1 MKVLLIF
8 LKLIGIVIF
17 ATKTLA
23 VCPEICVCDKSKNSL
38 KVKCGGGSVSVSSTK
53 ITNMKEL
60 DFAEDTENIIA
71 LDLGDNQISNI
82 VKDDFAN
89 FTNLKRLDLSNN
101 SLRFIDDSMFGEMP
115 NLEKLKL
122 AANLIV
128 HIYQGSFESLKMLKV
143 LDISNNPL
151 ACDCDLIWLVAWSN
165 TFSVKLYQPPK
176 CETPLDFKGSLLK
189 KLRVG
194 SDLHCESPLQP
205 LLELKPD
212 ADQLVFEGDEIVL
225 RCRAPRV
232 AVGAPKDSEDLPA
245 RAHVFWGWSE
255 KIVQPN
261 STDDIVYKDPTKYFP
276 SIQIDARHLSDS
288 GLLDSILK
296 IPSVTRN
303 HTGLWDCRLRSQ
315 QANLSRT
322 IAIMVISEKTKYCP
336 SLDVHNN
343 KGKYFWPRTIRG
355 QLVRQ
360 PCRGEALTEVYATY
374 FCNDN
379 GEWVDLN
386 TSLCPFISE
395 NTKILEQFA
404 KVNLSLAKGSVLE
417 SAKRLRNYTQY
428 DDNLRRLRDPIDI
441 VFITRTLRNYLMFV
455 RQEKDL
461 GSMLLDIVSQLL
473 ILPEQILHEAQ
484 AMDGCGVKLINAVEI
499 AAQFTP
505 YIQHSALLQTTDI
518 HQTTHKPHLSIDFFN
533 IRSDSFTGMS
543 CTWIRSEFD
552 DKKRIFQCN
561 AMNQT
566 LDIFGQHIDAS
577 IQIPPNFLHPNFAHQ
592 YTSQK
597 LMVAVYE
604 NGNFLPHQNNASN
617 LLVTSVVIGAKIIS
631 DSENIHN
638 VSEPISLMLR
648 VRPHHNKLSAPIP
661 AWWDSE
667 TNSWSTEVCQN
678 TYFYRGLLVF
688 TCNKL
693 GYYGLLQ
700 NRKHLNDFIDENAG
714 ARFRFSPLGFYI
726 GCSVLFV
733 CVWINIVTYITFGR
747 SIQMARRHRHSLVN
761 TWLAISALSFI
772 FALGIYQTEDY
783 KVCQVIGISIHYLSL
798 CVILWVCVSV
808 SNMYKRL
815 SKRNRLPIEDYPKEN
830 IGSKPIL
837 GIYLVGWGIGMIIC
851 GISGAVNMREYAS
864 YSHCFLNNGPSL
876 SAIFVPSIIL
886 LLFLAILFICVRCHI
901 RTSLDNNG
909 HFSEITQG
917 TENVDLE
924 LLESIHNAPS
934 HHQHQHQHHH
944 PHHQYNPSERYRSLS
959 LSNPSTS
966 MLEDVE
972 HTNLAQLRAHFVF
985 LFLYIVSWLSA
996 ASSVATPFKDTLD
1009 YEEEAF
1015 SIIFAITCSILGI
1028 FLLVFY
1034 SISRSDVR
1042 FQWSQLSCRNFC
1054 CCRTRNISDNTK
1066 EINTTVTY
1074 HQTCETIH
1082 STSRSNSQCSKNRP
1096 PSARSSRSNHL
1107 KNEMTRMDSPNK
1119 LLTPS
1124 GSASIVR
1131 QQQYVH
1137 NPVILTQE
1145 IPNADIFYNP
1155 NQINVARKFF
1165 KKQKRL
1171 AKRNNF
1177 ELQRQMD
1184 RCEYGDGMSDI
1195 SSTVGIGPYHS
1206 NRQRNMS
1213 IFSTGSKVNNTNI
1226 HVRGDVCN
1234 FSKEA
1239 RQQSLN
1245 PNILS
1250 DSCNE
1255 SDMIV
1260 DAERLVLGAEG
1271 MRAALSNRN
1280 KLNNN
1285 EMIANIYTNVPET
1298 AQPQHEIVTM
1308 RADEKFRK
1316 SLNVEKFLEQDEIDM
1331 ERNDLNSQ
1339 SDRTSTPL
1347 YVNGNIRNIMSNQ
1360 STMTS
1365 AAAAAAAAESSGVSS
1380 VNTSCSPY
1388 NTIMENIT
1396 NEPESTELTIA
1407 NLTPIDAM
1415 NTIGLP
1421 RIEAVGA
1428 ATTDTLA
1435 ECSVDTLNTSSEE
1448 NTLDLDKNE
1457 TYVSESIQIADRAY
1471 YTGED
1476 APIRISLAK
1485 KSKSMLS
1492 LNAELGHHHLQTG
1505 GGSGRKRF
1513 VNYSKNHVRSISCIN
1528 LSQMADEISNQNP
1541 IRITNTENRAGL
1553 SSPILFS
1560 PSLCEINDLP
1570 SPQDHR
1576 RKPLIVPDD
1585 ESISLDEALSEVAVY
1600 SQSSNVNSDSL
1611 NMFALSI
1618 QRTFASSPACESD
1631 LNYQNS
1637 ELSIRSHGLYAP
1649 PPDNDLNMTL
1659 TGDLYYPYQS
1669 SEVSEIDEADNDF
1682 DEENDFDDYNS
1693 CPNDC
1698 LLPSENT
1705 EQDHNQSHA
1714 SLDELYE
1721 QITRRSTSHTTEL
1734 EEENVGEGSSILSKP
1749 SDCAEIEIRA
1759 SHAVSNSFHKD
1770 NTTTETVEDD
1780 SSQDSIISYIDPNGR
1795 GMAASS
1801 LIPPQQK

>member
-1 MKVLLIF
+1 MKALLILLLQLF
-8 LKLIGIVIF
+8 GIVIF
-17 ATKTLA
+17 STKALA
-23 VCPEICVCDKSKNSL
+23 LCPEICVCDKTKNSI
-38 KVKCGGGSVSVSSTK
+38 KVKCGGGSTSTK
-53 ITNMKEL
+53 IASMKEL

-71 LDLGDNQISNI
+71 LDLGENQISTI
-82 VKDDFAN
+82 FKDDFAN
-89 FTNLKRLDLSNN
+89 FTNLRRLDLSNN
-101 SLRFIDDSMFGEMP
+101 SLKFIDDSMFGEIP

-128 HIYQGSFESLKMLKV
+128 HIYQGSFESLKSLKM

-165 TFSVKLYQPPK
+165 ALNVKLLQAPK
-176 CETPLDFKGSLLK
+176 CETPIDFKGSPLK

-261 STDDIVYKDPTKYFP
+261 STDDIVYKDPTKFFP
-276 SIQIDARHLSDS
+276 AIQIDAKHLSDS
-288 GLLDSILK
+288 GLLDSILR

-336 SLDVHNN
+336 ALEVHNN

-360 PCRGEALTEVYATY
+360 PCLGEALTEVFATY
-374 FCNDN
+374 LCNDN

-417 SAKRLRNYTQY
+417 SAKRLRNYTQF

-441 VFITRTLRNYLMFV
+441 VFITRTLRNYLAFV

-473 ILPEQILHEAQ
+473 ILPERILHEAQ
-484 AMDGCGVKLINAVEI
+484 AMDSCGVKLINAVEI

-505 YIQHSALLQTTDI
+505 YIQHSALVQSTDI
-518 HQTTHKPHLSIDFFN
+518 QQNTHKPHLSIDFFT

-543 CTWIRSEFD
+543 CTWIRSEID
-552 DKKRIFQCN
+552 NRKRVFQCN
-561 AMNQT
+561 ALNQT
-566 LDIFGQHIDAS
+566 LEFFGQHIDAS
-577 IQIPPNFLHPNFAHQ
+577 IQIPSNFLHPNFAHQ
-592 YTSQK
+592 YMSQK

-617 LLVTSVVIGAKIIS
+617 LLVTSVIIGAKIIS
-631 DSENIHN
+631 DSEVIRN
-638 VSEPISLMLR
+638 VSEPIALMLR
-648 VRPHHNKLSAPIP
+648 VRAHHNKLSAPVP

-667 TNSWSTEVCQN
+667 TNSWSSEVCQN
-678 TYFYRGLLVF
+678 SYYYRGLLVF
-688 TCNKL
+688 TCNRL

-733 CVWINIVTYITFGR
+733 CVWINIVTYVTFGR

-783 KVCQVIGISIHYLSL
+783 KVCQIIGISIHYLSL

-815 SKRNRLPIEDYPKEN
+815 SKRNRLPMDDLPKEN

-901 RTSLDNNG
+901 RTSVDNNG

-924 LLESIHNAPS
+924 LLESIHNAP
-934 HHQHQHQHHH
+934 HH
-944 PHHQYNPSERYRSLS
+944 YNPSDRYRSLS

-1015 SIIFAITCSILGI
+1015 SVIFAITCSILGI

-1054 CCRTRNISDNTK
+1054 CCRTRNIRDNAK
-1066 EINTTVTY
+1066 EVNTTVTY
-1074 HQTCETIH
+1074 HQTCETVH
-1082 STSRSNSQCSKNRP
+1082 SASRSNSQCSKNRP
-1096 PSARSSRSNHL
+1096 PSSRSNHL
-1107 KNEMTRMDSPNK
+1107 KGDMNRMDSPSK

-1124 GSASIVR
+1124 GSASIVQLNR
-1131 QQQYVH
+1131 QQYVH

-1195 SSTVGIGPYHS
+1195 SSTVGIGPYHPHP
-1206 NRQRNMS
+1206 NRNQRNMS

-1239 RQQSLN
+1239 RQHSLN

-1260 DAERLVLGAEG
+1260 DAERLVMGA
-1271 MRAALSNRN
+1271 AALSNRT
-1280 KLNNN
+1280 KMNNN
-1285 EMIANIYTNVPET
+1285 EMVANIYTNVPET

-1308 RADEKFRK
+1308 RADDKFRK

-1339 SDRTSTPL
+1339 SDRNSSTPL
-1347 YVNGNIRNIMSNQ
+1347 YVNGNIRNIMSSQ
-1360 STMTS
+1360 T
-1365 AAAAAAAAESSGVSS
+1365 ADSSGVSS
-1380 VNTSCSPY
+1380 VNTSCSPC
-1388 NTIMENIT
+1388 NTMLENKIIT
-1396 NEPESTELTIA
+1396 TETVEA
-1407 NLTPIDAM
+1407 PTNLTPIDAM

-1421 RIEAVGA
+1421 PVETA
-1428 ATTDTLA
+1428 AAAALV
-1435 ECSVDTLNTSSEE
+1435 ESSVDTLNTSSEE
-1448 NTLDLDKNE
+1448 NTLDLDRNE

-1471 YTGED
+1471 YTGDD

-1492 LNAELGHHHLQTG
+1492 LNAECG
-1505 GGSGRKRF
+1505 GNGRKRF
-1513 VNYSKNHVRSISCIN
+1513 VNYSKNHVRSISCSN
-1528 LSQMADEISNQNP
+1528 LSQIGDEFLGSSSAQPVP
-1541 IRITNTENRAGL
+1541 IRTIAENRRPGL
-1553 SSPILFS
+1553 SSPVLFS

-1570 SPQDHR
+1570 SPQDR
-1576 RKPLIVPDD
+1576 RKPIVMADD
-1585 ESISLDEALSEVAVY
+1585 ESISLDDALSEMAVY
-1600 SQSSNVNSDSL
+1600 SQGSNVNSDSL

-1618 QRTFASSPACESD
+1618 RRTFASSPACESD

-1649 PPDNDLNMTL
+1649 QPDNDLNLTL

-1682 DEENDFDDYNS
+1682 DEENDFDDFNS
-1693 CPNDC
+1693 CSNDC
-1698 LLPSENT
+1698 LLPSDNA
-1705 EQDHNQSHA
+1705 EQDHNRSHA

-1721 QITRRSTSHTTEL
+1721 QITRRSTSLTSDL
-1734 EEENVGEGSSILSKP
+1734 EGNAPQDDDNAEGSSILSKP
-1749 SDCAEIEIRA
+1749 CEYADIETKI
-1759 SHAVSNSFHKD
+1759 SQTGSSFHKD
-1770 NTTTETVEDD
+1770 TTVETVEDD

-1795 GMAASS
+1795 GAGPASNS
-1801 LIPPQQK
+1801 LLAPHQK

>member
-1 MKVLLIF
+1 MKALLVLLR
-8 LKLIGIVIF
+8 LIGLVIF
-17 ATKTLA
+17 WTQAQAL
-23 VCPEICVCDKSKNSL
+23 CPEICVCDKIKNSL
-38 KVKCGGGSVSVSSTK
+38 KVKCGGSASTK
-53 ITNMKEL
+53 ITSMKEL
-60 DFAEDTENIIA
+60 DFAEDTENIVA
-71 LDLGDNQISNI
+71 LDLGENQISNI
-82 VKDDFAN
+82 IKDDFAN
-89 FTNLKRLDLSNN
+89 FTNLRRLDLSNN
-101 SLRFIDDSMFGEMP
+101 SLRFIDDSMFGDIP

-128 HIYQGSFESLKMLKV
+128 HIYQGSFENLKMLKV

-165 TFSVKLYQPPK
+165 ALAVKLYQAPK
-176 CETPLDFKGSLLK
+176 CETPIDFKGSPLK

-255 KIVQPN
+255 KIVEPN

-276 SIQIDARHLSDS
+276 SIQIDAKHLSDS
-288 GLLDSILK
+288 GLLDSILR

-336 SLDVHNN
+336 ALDVHNN

-360 PCRGEALTEVYATY
+360 PCLGEALTEVYATY

-417 SAKRLRNYTQY
+417 SAKRLRNYTQF

-441 VFITRTLRNYLMFV
+441 VFITRTLRNYLVFV

-473 ILPEQILHEAQ
+473 ILPERILHEAQ

-505 YIQHSALLQTTDI
+505 YIQHSALVQSTDI

-543 CTWIRSEFD
+543 CTWIRSEVD
-552 DKKRIFQCN
+552 DNKRIFQCN

-592 YTSQK
+592 YMSQK

-604 NGNFLPHQNNASN
+604 NGNFLPHQNNDSN
-617 LLVTSVVIGAKIIS
+617 LLITSVVIGAKIIS
-631 DSENIHN
+631 DSENIRN

-648 VRPHHNKLSAPIP
+648 VRAHHNKLSAPVP

-667 TNSWSTEVCQN
+667 TNSWSSEVCQN
-678 TYFYRGLLVF
+678 SYYYRGLLVF
-688 TCNKL
+688 TCNRL

-714 ARFRFSPLGFYI
+714 ARFRYSPLGFYI

-783 KVCQVIGISIHYLSL
+783 KVCQIIGISIHYLSL

-815 SKRNRLPIEDYPKEN
+815 SKRNRLPMEDLPKEN

-864 YSHCFLNNGPSL
+864 YSHCFLDNGPSL
-876 SAIFVPSIIL
+876 SAIFVPSVIL

-901 RTSLDNNG
+901 RTSLDHNG

-924 LLESIHNAPS
+924 LLESIHNAP
-934 HHQHQHQHHH
+934 HHH
-944 PHHQYNPSERYRSLS
+944 YNPSDRYRSLS

-985 LFLYIVSWLSA
+985 LFLYIVCWISA

-1054 CCRTRNISDNTK
+1054 CCRSRNISDHTK

-1074 HQTCETIH
+1074 HQTCETVH
-1082 STSRSNSQCSKNRP
+1082 SASRSNSQCSKNRP
-1096 PSARSSRSNHL
+1096 PSSRSNHL
-1107 KNEMTRMDSPNK
+1107 KGEMNRIDSPSK

-1124 GSASIVR
+1124 ASASIVQLNR
-1131 QQQYVH
+1131 QQYVH

-1184 RCEYGDGMSDI
+1184 RCDYGDGMSDI

-1271 MRAALSNRN
+1271 MRALSNRS
-1280 KLNNN
+1280 KMNNN
-1285 EMIANIYTNVPET
+1285 EMVANIYTNVPET

-1308 RADEKFRK
+1308 RADDKFRK

-1339 SDRTSTPL
+1339 NDRNSTPL
-1347 YVNGNIRNIMSNQ
+1347 YVNGNIRNIITNR
-1360 STMTS
+1360 T
-1365 AAAAAAAAESSGVSS
+1365 AESSCVSS
-1380 VNTSCSPY
+1380 VNTSCSPS
-1388 NTIMENIT
+1388 NTMLETKIT
-1396 NEPESTELTIA
+1396 EPEPA

-1421 RIEAVGA
+1421 SVEAPPLV
-1428 ATTDTLA
+1428 
-1435 ECSVDTLNTSSEE
+1435 ESSVDTLNTSSEE

-1471 YTGED
+1471 YTGDD
-1476 APIRISLAK
+1476 APIRISHSK

-1492 LNAELGHHHLQTG
+1492 LNAETSHLN

-1513 VNYSKNHVRSISCIN
+1513 VNYSKNHVRSISCSN
-1528 LSQMADEISNQNP
+1528 LSQIGDEFLGSNISNPVP
-1541 IRITNTENRAGL
+1541 IRTIAENRPGL

-1570 SPQDHR
+1570 SPQDR
-1576 RKPLIVPDD
+1576 RKPLVVADD
-1585 ESISLDEALSEVAVY
+1585 ESISLEDALSEVAVY
-1600 SQSSNVNSDSL
+1600 SQGSNVNSDSL

-1618 QRTFASSPACESD
+1618 RRTFASSPACESD

-1649 PPDNDLNMTL
+1649 QPDNDLNLTL
-1659 TGDLYYPYQS
+1659 TGDVYYPYQS

-1682 DEENDFDDYNS
+1682 DEENDFDDFNS
-1693 CPNDC
+1693 CSNDC
-1698 LLPSENT
+1698 LLPSET
-1705 EQDHNQSHA
+1705 AEQDHNRSHA

-1721 QITRRSTSHTTEL
+1721 QITRRSISHTSDL
-1734 EEENVGEGSSILSKP
+1734 EGNAEGSSIISKP
-1749 SDCAEIEIRA
+1749 CDFTEVDTTRS
-1759 SHAVSNSFHKD
+1759 SQTGNSSYQQKD
-1770 NTTTETVEDD
+1770 TTTETVEDD

-1795 GMAASS
+1795 GAAASS
-1801 LIPPQQK
+1801 LITQQK

>member
-1 MKVLLIF
+1 MKALLVLLLRLMCLVNF
-8 LKLIGIVIF
+8 SAQVQ
-17 ATKTLA
+17 A
-23 VCPEICVCDKSKNSL
+23 VCPEICVCDKIKNSL
-38 KVKCGGGSVSVSSTK
+38 KVKCGGGAATK
-53 ITNMKEL
+53 ITSMKEL
-60 DFAEDTENIIA
+60 DFGEDTENIIQ
-71 LDLGDNQISNI
+71 LDLDENQISHI
-82 VKDDFAN
+82 FKDDFAN
-89 FTNLKRLDLSNN
+89 FTNLKKLHLANN
-101 SLRFIDDSMFGEMP
+101 SLRYVDDTMFGELP
-115 NLEKLKL
+115 NLERLKL
-122 AANLIV
+122 SANLIV
-128 HIYQGSFESLKMLKV
+128 HIYQGSFERLKALKV
-143 LDISNNPL
+143 LDITNNPL

-165 TFSVKLYQPPK
+165 ALPVKLYQTPK
-176 CETPLDFKGSLLK
+176 CETPIDFKGVPLK

-194 SDLHCESPLQP
+194 SDLHCDSHLQP

-245 RAHVFWGWSE
+245 KAHVFWGWSE
-255 KIVQPN
+255 KIVAPN

-276 SIQIDARHLSDS
+276 SIQIDAKHLSDS
-288 GLLDSILK
+288 GLLDSILR

-322 IAIMVISEKTKYCP
+322 IAVMVISEKTKYCP
-336 SLDVHNN
+336 SLEVYNN

-360 PCRGEALTEVYATY
+360 PCLGEALTESHATY

-379 GEWVDLN
+379 GEWMDLN

-395 NTKILEQFA
+395 NTRILERFA
-404 KVNLSLAKGSVLE
+404 EVNLSLAKGSVLE
-417 SAKRLRNYTQY
+417 SAKRLRNYTQFEE
-428 DDNLRRLRDPIDI
+428 NLRKFRDPMDI
-441 VFITRTLRNYLMFV
+441 VFITRTLRNYLAFV

-473 ILPEQILHEAQ
+473 ILPERILHEAQ
-484 AMDGCGVKLINAVEI
+484 TIEGCGVKLINAVEI
-499 AAQFTP
+499 AAQFIP
-505 YIQHSALLQTTDI
+505 YIQHSALVQNTDI
-518 HQTTHKPHLSIDFFN
+518 HQTANKPHLSIDFFT
-533 IRSDSFTGMS
+533 IRSDLFTGMS
-543 CTWIRSEFD
+543 CTWIRSEVD
-552 DKKRIFQCN
+552 DKKRVFQCN
-561 AMNQT
+561 YMNQT

-592 YTSQK
+592 YMSQK

-604 NGNFLPHQNNASN
+604 NGNFLPHQNNESN
-617 LLVTSVVIGAKIIS
+617 LLITSVVIGAKIIS
-631 DSENIHN
+631 DSENIRN
-638 VSEPISLMLR
+638 VSEPITLMLR
-648 VRPHHNKLSAPIP
+648 VRAHHNKLSAPVP

-667 TNSWSTEVCQN
+667 TNSWSIEVCQN
-678 TYFYRGLLVF
+678 SYYYRGLLVF

-714 ARFRFSPLGFYI
+714 ARFRYSPLGFYI
-726 GCSVLFV
+726 GCSILFV
-733 CVWINIVTYITFGR
+733 CVWINIVTYVTFGR

-783 KVCQVIGISIHYLSL
+783 KVCQIIGISIHYLSL

-815 SKRNRLPIEDYPKEN
+815 SKRNRLPMEDLPKEN

-864 YSHCFLNNGPSL
+864 YSHCFLDNGPSL
-876 SAIFVPSIIL
+876 SAIFVPSVIL

-901 RTSLDNNG
+901 RTSVDHNG

-924 LLESIHNAPS
+924 LLESIHNV
-934 HHQHQHQHHH
+934 
-944 PHHQYNPSERYRSLS
+944 PHHYNPSERYRSLS

-985 LFLYIVSWLSA
+985 LFLYIVSWISA

-1066 EINTTVTY
+1066 EVNTTVTY
-1074 HQTCETIH
+1074 HQTCETVH
-1082 STSRSNSQCSKNRP
+1082 SASRSNSQCSKNRP
-1096 PSARSSRSNHL
+1096 PSSRSNHL
-1107 KNEMTRMDSPNK
+1107 KGEMNRIDSPSK

-1124 GSASIVR
+1124 GSASIVQLNR
-1131 QQQYVH
+1131 QQYMH

-1184 RCEYGDGMSDI
+1184 RCDYGDGMSDI
-1195 SSTVGIGPYHS
+1195 SSTVGIGPYHSNHS

-1271 MRAALSNRN
+1271 IRALSNRS
-1280 KLNNN
+1280 KMNNN
-1285 EMIANIYTNVPET
+1285 EMVANIYTNVPET

-1308 RADEKFRK
+1308 RADDKFRK

-1331 ERNDLNSQ
+1331 EHNDLNSQ
-1339 SDRTSTPL
+1339 SDRNITPL
-1347 YVNGNIRNIMSNQ
+1347 YVNGNIRNIITNRNAS
-1360 STMTS
+1360 
-1365 AAAAAAAAESSGVSS
+1365 AAAESSGVSS
-1380 VNTSCSPY
+1380 VNTSCSPS
-1388 NTIMENIT
+1388 NTMLEAIIT
-1396 NEPESTELTIA
+1396 EPA

-1421 RIEAVGA
+1421 IVEVGPA
-1428 ATTDTLA
+1428 LV
-1435 ECSVDTLNTSSEE
+1435 EGSVNTLNTSSEE
-1448 NTLDLDKNE
+1448 ISLNLDKNE

-1476 APIRISLAK
+1476 APIRITLQRR
-1485 KSKSMLS
+1485 SKSMLS
-1492 LNAELGHHHLQTG
+1492 LNAELEFIRG

-1513 VNYSKNHVRSISCIN
+1513 VNYSKNHVRSIS
-1528 LSQMADEISNQNP
+1528 LSNMSQKQDEFLDSTIANPVP
-1541 IRITNTENRAGL
+1541 IRTIAENRPGL

-1570 SPQDHR
+1570 SPQDR
-1576 RKPLIVPDD
+1576 RKPLVAPADD
-1585 ESISLDEALSEVAVY
+1585 ESISLDDALSEAAAY
-1600 SQSSNVNSDSL
+1600 SQGSNVNSDSL

-1618 QRTFASSPACESD
+1618 RRTFASSPACESD

-1649 PPDNDLNMTL
+1649 QPDNDLNLTL
-1659 TGDLYYPYQS
+1659 TGDVYYPYQS
-1669 SEVSEIDEADNDF
+1669 SEVSEADEADNDF
-1682 DEENDFDDYNS
+1682 DEENDYDDFNS
-1693 CPNDC
+1693 CSNDC
-1698 LLPSENT
+1698 LLPSENA
-1705 EQDHNQSHA
+1705 EQDHRRSHT

-1721 QITRRSTSHTTEL
+1721 QITRRSTSHTSDL
-1734 EEENVGEGSSILSKP
+1734 ERNAEGCSVISKP
-1749 SDCAEIEIRA
+1749 CDLSEVETK
-1759 SHAVSNSFHKD
+1759 SNQTATNSQKD
-1770 NTTTETVEDD
+1770 TTAETVEDD

-1795 GMAASS
+1795 GAAASS
-1801 LIPPQQK
+1801 LISQQK